1 MKKEKNGEKKPAEL
15 IKEGEASLSL
25 EDECARL
32 RERLAEKEKE
42 AAENYDRYLRAMAEL
57 DNFRKRTAREKEELV
72 RFGNENLLRDIL
84 PLIDNLDRAL
94 AHAEASENFAAFK
107 DGLLMVRD
115 QFMRTLEKH
124 GLSCIECVSKEFDP
138 NYHEAL
144 FQVDSPHHNHNQV
157 VEELEKGYLLHG
169 KLLRPAK
176 VSVCKKTESSADN
189 CEQKDAVKA

>member
-1 MKKEKNGEKKPAEL
+1 MTKEKKEREKPAEV
-15 IKEGEASLSL
+15 KVEQTSL
-25 EDECARL
+25 EEECARL
-32 RERLAEKEKE
+32 REMLEQKERE

-72 RFGNENLLRDIL
+72 RFGNEHLMRDIL

-94 AHAEASENFAAFK
+94 AHAERSENFTAFK
-107 DGLLMVRD
+107 EGLMMVRD

-124 GLSCIECVSKEFDP
+124 GLSCIDCVSKEFDP

-144 FQVDSPHHNHNQV
+144 LQVDSPDHENNQV

-169 KLLRPAK
+169 RLLRPAK
-176 VSVCKKTESSADN
+176 VSVCKKTEDGAND
-189 CEQKDAVKA
+189 CE